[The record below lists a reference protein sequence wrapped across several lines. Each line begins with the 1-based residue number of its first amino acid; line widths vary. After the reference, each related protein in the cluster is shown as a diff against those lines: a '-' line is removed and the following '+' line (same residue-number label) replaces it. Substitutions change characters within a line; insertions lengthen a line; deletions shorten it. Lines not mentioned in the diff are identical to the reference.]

1 MSRWSL
7 NFFLPSKSR
16 GVAVVG
22 LLLSPRPLAEGWA
35 PGLQS
40 VSIAAQGAFLT
51 LSFFVPGAA
60 ARGGR

>member
-1 MSRWSL
+1 M
-7 NFFLPSKSR
+7 
-16 GVAVVG
+16 AVVG

-51 LSFFVPGAA
+51 LSFFAPGAA